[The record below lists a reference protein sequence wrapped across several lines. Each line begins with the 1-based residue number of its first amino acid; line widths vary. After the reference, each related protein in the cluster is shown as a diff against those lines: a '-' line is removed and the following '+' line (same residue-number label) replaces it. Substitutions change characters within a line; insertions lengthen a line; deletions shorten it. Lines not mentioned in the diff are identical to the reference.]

1 MPYHSFENLEA
12 WKRACRLAT
21 TVYKALRDCRDFG
34 LKDQMTRAAVS
45 VPSNIAE
52 GHERG
57 TTREFIRYLNI
68 AKGSAAELR
77 TQLYIAQKIGV
88 LENQLAGEMIE
99 ECKGLGA
106 MLHALAKSRDG
117 GVEDSVSDDDPET
130 RP

>member
-1 MPYHSFENLEA
+1 MPYASFEDLEV

-21 TVYKALRDCRDFG
+21 FVYEALRDCRDYG

-57 TTREFIRYLNI
+57 TTKEFVRYLRI
-68 AKGSAAELR
+68 ASGSAAELR

-88 LENQLAGEMIE
+88 LENQLAEEIIE
-99 ECKGLGA
+99 ECKGIGA

-117 GVEDSVSDDDPET
+117 GA
-130 RP
+130 